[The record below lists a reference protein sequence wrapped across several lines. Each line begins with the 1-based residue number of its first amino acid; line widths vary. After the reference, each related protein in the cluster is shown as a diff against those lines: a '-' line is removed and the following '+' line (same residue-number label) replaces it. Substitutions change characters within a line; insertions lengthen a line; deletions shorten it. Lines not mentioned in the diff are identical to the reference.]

1 MADNKGI
8 AVAPGVIAEQKG
20 NILTLTLELDAQGKI
35 SKSGKSKVH
44 SSTNGFRALPNGMR
58 ISLNVIS

>member
-8 AVAPGVIAEQKG
+8 AVAQGVIAEQKG
-20 NILTLTLELDAQGKI
+20 STLVLTLELDVDGKI

-44 SSTNGFRALPNGMR
+44 STTSGFKALPNGMR